1 MTDAPT
7 CAESIIKSTRRE
19 RRKTSSLKSG
29 DSAPKPKR
37 LGLMRILQLHSNFI
51 VYKPVQKEIAL
62 AEHAEKKETRLE
74 ELVVLF
80 TAVEEGDNA
89 RVAEKAIDEVQ
100 GFLEKL
106 GVNRILIYPYAHLSS
121 KLAKPAGALETVK
134 AMESYASKKGIET
147 FRAPFGWNKQFTIS
161 IKGHPL
167 AEQSR
172 VIWPEEAKEKEEE
185 KISEAVKAEEKLK
198 SSWHV
203 LQPDGKM
210 VLAEEFNFKDHK
222 DLEKFARYE
231 ISKVRASQQMPPH
244 VQLMKKLEI
253 CDYEPG
259 SDPGNL
265 RWYPKGR
272 LIKALLEQFV
282 STKMSEYGAMEVETP
297 VMYDFQHPS
306 LADYL
311 NRFPARQY
319 VLKSE
324 DKELFLRFAA
334 CFGQFLI
341 VHDAQFSYKD
351 MPMKVYELTRYSFRK
366 EKSGEVVGLRRLRA
380 FSMPDCHAFCTNL
393 EQAKDEFLKRFK
405 MCSKILSEIGL
416 NKDEYEVGIRFTKD
430 FYEENKKFI
439 TSLAKT
445 FGKPMLAEVWN
456 ERFFYFVLK
465 WDINYVDNQ
474 DKAAALS
481 TDQLDVEN
489 AERYGI
495 YYVDEK
501 GEKKLPLIL
510 HCSPSGAI
518 ERVVYALLERAYKA
532 QKSGKVP
539 MLPVWLS
546 PTQVRLIPVSSS
558 YLKDVEKNAE
568 IMEGCRIRVDIDD
581 RPMTLQK
588 KVRDAEMEW
597 IPYIIV
603 VGQKEI
609 DSGLL
614 PVRDRSTREMR
625 KLKLK
630 DLTSECQEILGDK
643 PFRPLPLPKYLSKR
657 PQFYG

>member
-1 MTDAPT
+1 
-7 CAESIIKSTRRE
+7 
-19 RRKTSSLKSG
+19 
-29 DSAPKPKR
+29 
-37 LGLMRILQLHSNFI
+37 MRILQLHSNFI
-51 VYKPVQKEIAL
+51 VYKPVQKEIAA
-62 AEHAEKKETRLE
+62 AEQAEKKEVRLE
-74 ELVVLF
+74 ELLVLF
-80 TAVEEGDNA
+80 TAVEEGDNIG
-89 RVAEKAIDEVQ
+89 VAQKAIDEVQ
-100 GFLEKL
+100 GFLGKL
-106 GVNRILIYPYAHLSS
+106 GINRVLIYPYAHLSS
-121 KLAKPAGALETVK
+121 RLAKPSDALKVVK
-134 AMESYASKKGIET
+134 AMESYASKLGIET
-147 FRAPFGWNKQFTIS
+147 FRAPFGWNKQFAIS
-161 IKGHPL
+161 VKGHPL

-172 VIWPEEAKEKEEE
+172 VVLPAEAKEKEEE
-185 KISEAVKAEEKLK
+185 KVSEALKAEEKLK
-198 SSWHV
+198 STWYILEPNGKLV
-203 LQPDGKM
+203 L
-210 VLAEEFNFKDHK
+210 VEEFNFKGRR

-259 SDPGNL
+259 SDPGNI

-272 LIKALLEQFV
+272 MIKALLEQFV
-282 STKMSEYGAMEVETP
+282 STRMNEYGAMEVETP

-334 CFGQFLI
+334 CFGQFLM

-351 MPMKVYELTRYSFRK
+351 MPMKVYELTRYSFRR

-380 FSMPDCHAFCTNL
+380 FSMPDCHAFCTDL
-393 EQAKDEFLKRFK
+393 EQAKKEFTVRFK
-405 MCSKILSEIGL
+405 MCVRILGEIGFE
-416 NKDEYEVGIRFTKD
+416 KDEYEVGIRFTKD

-439 TSLAKT
+439 ASLAKT
-445 FGKPMLAEVWN
+445 FGRPMLVEMWN
-456 ERFFYFVLK
+456 DRFFYFILK
-465 WDINYVDNQ
+465 WDMNYVDNQ

-489 AERYGI
+489 AKRYGI

-518 ERVVYALLERAYKA
+518 ERVVYALLEKAYKM

-539 MLPVWLS
+539 MLPIWLS
-546 PTQVRLIPVSSS
+546 PTQVRLIPISNNFIEHVARISETMETSS
-558 YLKDVEKNAE
+558 V
-568 IMEGCRIRVDIDD
+568 RVDIDD
-581 RPMTLQK
+581 RSMTLQK
-588 KVRDAEMEW
+588 RVREAEMEW
-597 IPYIIV
+597 VPYIIV
-603 VGQKEI
+603 VGQKEL
-609 DSGLL
+609 DSGVL
-614 PVRDRSTREMR
+614 PVRDRATGEMR
-625 KLKLK
+625 RLNLEELIVEVKK
-630 DLTSECQEILGDK
+630 TMANK
-643 PFRPLPLPKYLSKR
+643 PYRPLPLPKYLSKR

>member
-1 MTDAPT
+1 
-7 CAESIIKSTRRE
+7 
-19 RRKTSSLKSG
+19 
-29 DSAPKPKR
+29 
-37 LGLMRILQLHSNFI
+37 MRILQLHSNFI
-51 VYKPVQKEIAL
+51 VYKPVQKEIAT
-62 AEHAEKKETRLE
+62 AEQAEKKEVRVE

-80 TAVEEGDNA
+80 TAVEEGDTVG
-89 RVAEKAIDEVQ
+89 VAQRAIDEVQ
-100 GFLEKL
+100 GFLGKL

-121 KLAKPAGALETVK
+121 RLAKPSEALKAVK
-134 AMESYASKKGIET
+134 AMESHASKLGIET

-172 VIWPEEAKEKEEE
+172 VILPIEAKEKEGEE
-185 KISEAVKAEEKLK
+185 KLSEALKAEEKLK
-198 SSWHV
+198 STWYV

-210 VLAEEFNFKDHK
+210 LPVEEFSFKGHK
-222 DLEKFARYE
+222 DLEKFGRYE

-259 SDPGNL
+259 SDPGNI

-272 LIKALLEQFV
+272 MVKALLEQFV
-282 STKMSEYGAMEVETP
+282 SAKMNEYGAMEVETP

-319 VLKSE
+319 LLKSE

-334 CFGQFLI
+334 CFGQFLM

-351 MPMKVYELTRYSFRK
+351 MPMKVYELTRYSFRR

-380 FSMPDCHAFCTNL
+380 FTMPDCHAFCTDL
-393 EQAKDEFLKRFK
+393 EQAKKEFIVRFK
-405 MCSKILSEIGL
+405 MCMQILRDIGFE
-416 NKDEYEVGIRFTKD
+416 KDEYEVGIRFTRD

-439 TSLAKT
+439 GSLAKT
-445 FGKPMLAEVWN
+445 FGRPVLAEMWN
-456 ERFFYFVLK
+456 DRFFYFILK
-465 WDINYVDNQ
+465 WDMNYVDNQ

-489 AERYGI
+489 AKRYGI
-495 YYVDEK
+495 NYVDEK

-518 ERVVYALLERAYKA
+518 ERVVYALLERAYKV

-546 PTQVRLIPVSSS
+546 PTQVRLIPISNNF
-558 YLKDVEKNAE
+558 LKDVEKVSEALQASSV
-568 IMEGCRIRVDIDD
+568 RVDIDD
-581 RPMTLQK
+581 RSMTLQK
-588 KVRDAEMEW
+588 RVREAEMEW
-597 IPYIIV
+597 VPYIIV
-603 VGQKEI
+603 VGQREL
-609 DSGLL
+609 DSGVL
-614 PVRDRSTREMR
+614 PVRDRSTGEMR
-625 KLKLK
+625 KMKLE
-630 DLTSECQEILGDK
+630 DLVLELQRTTVTK
-643 PFRPLPLPKYLSKR
+643 PYRPLPLPKYLSKR